1 MGKPGVCRKALIALA
16 LAGFATAAGGCSMD
30 DIEFNGGI
38 FNAVGIGGDK
48 TKAAEPKVAARTPLV
63 LPPSLDRLPA
73 PGDAP
78 EAAQNEV
85 AAIDDPDKKLEVS
98 QAELQRQQAEYCK
111 VNYEMAK
118 ARGDETG
125 ADLATGPL
133 GPCRASVLTAIKKWN
148 QGEE

>member
-1 MGKPGVCRKALIALA
+1 MGKPGVSRKALIAFA
-16 LAGFATAAGGCSMD
+16 LAGLAAAVGGCAMD
-30 DIEFNGGI
+30 EIEFNGGL
-38 FNAVGIGGDK
+38 FNAVGLGGNQ
-48 TKAAEPKVAARTPLV
+48 TKAAEPKIAARTPLV
-63 LPPSLDRLPA
+63 LPPSTERLPA
-73 PGDAP
+73 PGEAP

-85 AAIDDPDKKLEVS
+85 AALNDPDKKLEVS

-133 GPCRASVLTAIKKWN
+133 GPCRASVLTSIKKWN
-148 QGEE
+148 EGEE